1 MQLIDRFTYAVE
13 LFIFI
18 GCISFVLV
26 GCTSPEER
34 ARLVAE
40 REARDH
46 AKHQEISEFFNLTY
60 PQRLLTFEY
69 DGRAGEIVAFDF
81 IRDIGGQLVD
91 RGNAEFTLEVDY
103 DRDSLGR
110 DRYRQVF
117 EVKII
122 DNDAPNR
129 SRWVIMASRYERS
142 CFQCRDMRLS
152 YLRQALLALE

>member
-1 MQLIDRFTYAVE
+1 MQRISRLADMVE
-13 LFIFI
+13 LLLCV

-26 GCTSPEER
+26 GCTSAEER
-34 ARLVAE
+34 ARLAAE
-40 REARDH
+40 QEASDQARY
-46 AKHQEISEFFNLTY
+46 QEISEFFNATY
-60 PQRLLTFEY
+60 PQRLMTFEY
-69 DGRAGEIVAFDF
+69 NGRAGETIAFNF
-81 IRDIGGQLVD
+81 IRDIGGQLVE

-142 CFQCRDMRLS
+142 CFGCRDMRLS